1 MGSDQR
7 VLTSDAV
14 EACKKLGIRSEDLMP
29 KQLEDFIDKNTK
41 KPEKEENLANARL
54 THFQNRRRG
63 KLKFYISVNHFFF
76 NSLFASIA

>member
-54 THFQNRRRG
+54 THF
-63 KLKFYISVNHFFF
+63 
-76 NSLFASIA
+76 

>member
-54 THFQNRRRG
+54 AHF
-63 KLKFYISVNHFFF
+63 
-76 NSLFASIA
+76 